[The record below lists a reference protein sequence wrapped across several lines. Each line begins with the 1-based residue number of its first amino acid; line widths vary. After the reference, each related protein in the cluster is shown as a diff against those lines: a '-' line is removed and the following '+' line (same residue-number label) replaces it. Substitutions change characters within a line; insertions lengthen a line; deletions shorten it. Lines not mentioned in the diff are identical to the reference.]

1 MFNIHFKWH
10 TSPKLYNTLI
20 LIDLLRYVAMA
31 IGFIYLVLK
40 HSCLRAFGLHP
51 NTTCWRLTMEYTRT
65 LVLNA
70 NVLNENMQEYAV
82 TFIQQVNKGPQKVV
96 SSRRLLVLF
105 WKDTVEGLIVI
116 LSRDRALS
124 GPGWLAS
131 PMFLADREVF
141 RVGRGKHCKGGLDV
155 TEMVSKHG
163 AGVSLKS
170 RSLQPPWL

>member
-1 MFNIHFKWH
+1 
-10 TSPKLYNTLI
+10 
-20 LIDLLRYVAMA
+20 
-31 IGFIYLVLK
+31 
-40 HSCLRAFGLHP
+40 
-51 NTTCWRLTMEYTRT
+51 MEYTRT

-124 GPGWLAS
+124 GPG
-131 PMFLADREVF
+131 
-141 RVGRGKHCKGGLDV
+141 
-155 TEMVSKHG
+155 
-163 AGVSLKS
+163 
-170 RSLQPPWL
+170 